1 MSAFAGA
8 RFLQRKIGP
17 FQDPSVGEKE
27 DDVVYRCSFHSDYY
41 HEAEIKRNYL
51 AGTSTWLR
59 VSLPQSLEKFK
70 SSG

>member
-27 DDVVYRCSFHSDYY
+27 DDVVYRCSFHIDHY
-41 HEAEIKRNYL
+41 H

-59 VSLPQSLEKFK
+59 VSLPRSLEKFK

>member
-27 DDVVYRCSFHSDYY
+27 YDIVCRCSFHIDHY
-41 HEAEIKRNYL
+41 HEGREKKIIMQ
-51 AGTSTWLR
+51 
-59 VSLPQSLEKFK
+59 VHLP
-70 SSG
+70 G